1 MAELELI
8 WTGAAP
14 GRPSW
19 IFVRLRGE
27 TRNRMRC
34 LPRSLTEQALCRQ
47 SARPEGGAATMILWL
62 DLCGIH
68 RAEDL
73 WAEAPALIDRHL
85 IEASLPA

>member
-1 MAELELI
+1 MAI
-8 WTGAAP
+8 VDFRYAA
-14 GRPSW
+14 RRNKKSDALLAAVINRASFVPS
-19 IFVRLRGE
+19 IR
-27 TRNRMRC
+27 T
-34 LPRSLTEQALCRQ
+34 
-47 SARPEGGAATMILWL
+47 PEGGAATMILWL